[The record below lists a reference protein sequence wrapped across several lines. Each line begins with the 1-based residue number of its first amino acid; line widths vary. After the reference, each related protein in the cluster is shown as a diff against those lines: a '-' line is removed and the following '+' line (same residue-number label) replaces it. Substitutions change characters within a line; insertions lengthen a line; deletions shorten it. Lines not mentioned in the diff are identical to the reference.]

1 MTAPVLVSAGDA
13 SGDAHAAAFV
23 RALRARAPGLR
34 VLGLGGVEM
43 EKAGV
48 ELVVHQRELAVGG
61 LVEVLTSARRA
72 LSAWRRLGRALEA
85 ARPGLVV
92 LVDSPDLNLP
102 FARRVRRAGIPILY
116 YISPQVWAWRRG
128 RIRKIA
134 RRVQRLAVIFPFE
147 PAVYAHTQLPV
158 DFVGHPLVE
167 SMARVVAA
175 HDRSGARA
183 ALALDPERPLVLLLP
198 GSRRNEVQHGL
209 DLQLA
214 VARHLHERHPE
225 LAFALALAP
234 TLEAA
239 DVRARVRRADLPAAL
254 RLDLVCGRT
263 HEAIRACDVAVA
275 KPGTIAVE
283 VALLERPLVVAA
295 RAHPVSAFLARR
307 LVRVPSLTMPNLIA
321 GAPVVPEFIQQDARP
336 ERIAAAVESLLAGPA
351 RELQLARL
359 AEVRRRLG
367 EGGAA
372 ERAAAIALGM
382 LGGDPPAGD
391 PGHGGERRNERRLGA
406 ESETAGQA
414 AGRTWRGHAGS
425 PGSGK
430 TRDRGA
436 RDGSRR
442 P

>member
-1 MTAPVLVSAGDA
+1 
-13 SGDAHAAAFV
+13 
-23 RALRARAPGLR
+23 
-34 VLGLGGVEM
+34 
-43 EKAGV
+43 
-48 ELVVHQRELAVGG
+48 
-61 LVEVLTSARRA
+61 
-72 LSAWRRLGRALEA
+72 
-85 ARPGLVV
+85 
-92 LVDSPDLNLP
+92 
-102 FARRVRRAGIPILY
+102 
-116 YISPQVWAWRRG
+116 
-128 RIRKIA
+128 
-134 RRVQRLAVIFPFE
+134 
-147 PAVYAHTQLPV
+147 
-158 DFVGHPLVE
+158 VGHPLVE

-175 HDRSGARA
+175 HDRASARA

-214 VARHLHERHPE
+214 VARHLHERHPG

-239 DVRARVRRADLPAAL
+239 DVRARVRRAGLPAAL

-382 LGGDPPAGD
+382 LGG
-391 PGHGGERRNERRLGA
+391 A
-406 ESETAGQA
+406 ENA
-414 AGRTWRGHAGS
+414 AD
-425 PGSGK
+425 